1 MARQSVIPL
10 PIDESLPALR
20 DALQRHQSVVLQAP
34 PGAGKTTRVPL
45 ALLDEPWLASQR
57 LLMLEPR
64 RLAARAAARRMASML
79 GESVGDT
86 VGFRVRGETRVGSRT
101 RIEVVTE
108 GVLTRLLHADPALEG
123 VGLLVF
129 DEFHERSLQADLGLA
144 LALQSQELLRPD
156 LRILVMSATLDGAA
170 VSALLGDAPIV
181 TSEGRRYG
189 VEVRHLV
196 RRGDQRIEGA
206 VAAAVRSALT
216 RDEGS
221 VLAFLPGAGE
231 IRRTLDLLAG
241 AALPAGV
248 RMHPLYGDLPP
259 DAQDAAIAPAAS
271 GERKVVLATSIAETS
286 LTIDGVRIVIDS
298 GLARVP
304 RFSPR
309 IGMTRLETVRVSR
322 SSAEQRSGRAGRTAP
337 GVSYRLWA
345 AEEEAGLLERSTPE
359 ILEADLAPLALDL
372 AFAGVLD
379 PRTLRWLDLPPAAA
393 LAQAR
398 ELLVQLDAIDVEGR
412 ITPHGRAMA
421 AFGLHPRLA
430 HMLLRAREHGHG
442 ATACVVAALLDERD
456 VLRRDSMH
464 READLR
470 VRVAIVA
477 GERGG
482 GAEHHD
488 VDRDALRRVR
498 EQSRTWR
505 AQLGTRGDEA
515 VADEA
520 TGWLLALAYPD
531 RVAQR
536 RSGGGE
542 RFLLRNGLGAVLD
555 DSGALTGSEFLT
567 VADVDGRL
575 PHSRIFLAAP
585 LERSDVERLFANQLT
600 AEDVV
605 EWDAEAGVV
614 VARRRERLGA
624 MVLRDAPL
632 RQPDSDALARAL
644 LSAIV
649 REDGIALR
657 WSNSARQL
665 RERLVF
671 LHGLDPAWPDVSET
685 ELASSMESWLLPHL
699 IGLRRRSEVEQL
711 DPGAMLLDALTWEQ
725 RRALDQLAPTHVTV
739 PTGSRIPIDYGDA
752 AAPVL
757 AVRLQELFGLSETP
771 RIAAGKVGLT
781 LHLLSPA
788 RRPVQVTRDLA
799 GFWRSSYF
807 EVRKELRGR
816 YPKHEWPEDP
826 LTATPTRRVKPRR

>member
-10 PIDESLPALR
+10 PIDDSLPALR
-20 DALQRHQSVVLQAP
+20 DALQTRHSVVLQAP

-45 ALLDEPWLASQR
+45 ALLDESWLARQR

-64 RLAARAAARRMASML
+64 RLAARAAARRMANTL
-79 GESVGDT
+79 GESVGET
-86 VGFRVRGETRVGSRT
+86 IGFRVRGETRVGPRT

-108 GVLTRLLHADPALEG
+108 GVLTRLLHADPTLEG
-123 VGLLVF
+123 VGLLLF

-144 LALQSQELLRPD
+144 LSLQSQELLRPD

-170 VSALLGDAPIV
+170 VSALLSNAPIV

-189 VEVRHLV
+189 VEVRHLL

-206 VAAAVRSALT
+206 VAAAVRGALA

-221 VLAFLPGAGE
+221 MLAFLPGAGE
-231 IRRTLDLLAG
+231 IRRTLDLLES
-241 AALPAGV
+241 AALPADV
-248 RMHPLYGDLPP
+248 RIHPLYGDLPP
-259 DAQDAAIAPAAS
+259 DAQDAAIAPAAP

-286 LTIDGVRIVIDS
+286 LTIDGVRVVIDS

-322 SSAEQRSGRAGRTAP
+322 SSAEQRSGRAGRTSP

-372 AFAGVLD
+372 AFAGVFD
-379 PRTLRWLDLPPAAA
+379 PRTLRWLDLPPAPA

-398 ELLVQLDAIDVEGR
+398 DLLLQLDAIDGDGR
-412 ITPHGRAMA
+412 ITSHGRAMA

-430 HMLLRAREHGHG
+430 HMLLRARELGRG
-442 ATACVVAALLDERD
+442 ATASVVATLLDERD

-482 GAEHHD
+482 VIEHHD

-505 AQLGTRGDEA
+505 AQLGTRADEA
-515 VADEA
+515 VVDEA

-536 RSGGGE
+536 RSGEGE

-555 DSGALTGSEFLT
+555 DAGALTGSEFLT

-585 LERSDVERLFANQLT
+585 LERNDVERLFASQLVD
-600 AEDVV
+600 EDVV
-605 EWDAEAGVV
+605 EWDARAGIV

-624 MVLRDAPL
+624 IILRDAPL
-632 RQPDSDALARAL
+632 REPDSDAVAHVL

-649 REDGIALR
+649 RGDGIALR
-657 WSNSARQL
+657 WSDSARQL
-665 RERLVF
+665 RERLAF
-671 LHGLDPAWPDVSET
+671 LHGLDPAWPEVSEPA
-685 ELASSMESWLLPHL
+685 LAASMESWLLPHL

-711 DPGAMLLDALTWEQ
+711 DPGAMLRDALTWEQ

-739 PTGSRIPIDYGDA
+739 PTGSRIPIDYGDP

-771 RIAAGKVGLT
+771 HIAGGKVGLT

-788 RRPVQVTRDLA
+788 RRPMQVTRDLA

-826 LTATPTRRVKPRR
+826 LTAIPTRHAKPRR